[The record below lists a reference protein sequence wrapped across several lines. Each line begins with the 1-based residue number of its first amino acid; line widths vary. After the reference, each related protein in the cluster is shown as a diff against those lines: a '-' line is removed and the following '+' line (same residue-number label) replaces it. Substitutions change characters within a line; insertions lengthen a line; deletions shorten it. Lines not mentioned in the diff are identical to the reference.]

1 MMVMGVETVE
11 VGFLNVDPHIYCVLS
26 VLLPN
31 CPHVWKCSIP
41 GRVAPGPQASDGSL
55 RLSYSGY

>member
-1 MMVMGVETVE
+1 MEIVE
-11 VGFLNVDPHIYCVLS
+11 VGFLNVDPHIKCVLS

-41 GRVAPGPQASDGSL
+41 GGTRATGF
-55 RLSYSGY
+55 